1 MSQTERMITLLGS
14 LRREMNGAV
23 ADSMYYSGK
32 RYGLNY
38 GVSIPTI
45 RTIARQEPKD
55 MALAKYLIEQ
65 QVRELQLAALHITP
79 AEELTAEDA
88 IEFEK
93 HITNSEIA
101 EEASFAV
108 FGKCS
113 CINELCERWIDSG
126 DEQLIY
132 CALLSAARNPLAAKP
147 IIAAK
152 LRQIISDGT
161 SNIVV
166 QGAIVLLTAIANSSD
181 KEIVSDLLKTLPDT
195 AASDKIREEVA
206 WMLEY

>member
-1 MSQTERMITLLGS
+1 MITLLGS

-55 MALAKYLIEQ
+55 MALAKYLIGQ

-79 AEELTAEDA
+79 AEEITTEDA

-93 HITNSEIA
+93 HIMNSEIA

-113 CINELCERWIDSG
+113 CINELCEHWVNSG

-132 CALLSAARNPLAAKP
+132 CALLSAARNPLTAKP
-147 IIAAK
+147 IIATK
-152 LRQIISDGT
+152 LRQIISGST
-161 SNIVV
+161 SNIVA
-166 QGAIVLLTAIANSSD
+166 QGAIALLTAIANSSD